1 MTTLRRDALRN
12 RERILAAARALAV
25 DGEPLQLNA
34 VARAAEVGVGTVYR
48 HFGTPEALA
57 EGLVESRFVELT
69 EAARAAAGDPDAA
82 AALRRFLFAALEAY
96 TADPLFADATVAS
109 SPSRAET
116 VALRREL
123 IEAFGALVD
132 RAADRLRAGLD
143 PTDLMILVCGLG
155 YSARLRP
162 ERGRAYLEALLDGA
176 LR

>member
-12 RERILAAARALAV
+12 RERILAAARALAA

-57 EGLVESRFVELT
+57 EGLVEWRFVELT
-69 EAARAAAGDPDAA
+69 AAARAAADERDPA
-82 AALRRFLFAALEAY
+82 AALRSFLSTALAVY
-96 TADPLFADATVAS
+96 TADPLFADATVNS
-109 SPSRAET
+109 SPSRPET
-116 VALRREL
+116 VALRGAL
-123 IEAFGALVD
+123 IEAFGVLVD

-155 YSARLRP
+155 YSTRLRP
-162 ERGRAYLEALLDGA
+162 ERGQAYLEALLDGV